1 MKSGMVVLVGVLMLA
16 TVGCGKTIS
25 ELRTDGDVIVDNG
38 GTFLKKVF
46 DAGVAVYD
54 IVKKVVEDTKDNV
67 ITVKETV
74 VGK

>member
-1 MKSGMVVLVGVLMLA
+1 MKSGMLLVAVLMFV

-25 ELRTDGDVIVDNG
+25 ELRTDGGVIVDNG
-38 GTFLKKVF
+38 SSFMKKVM